1 MYFIHPLSPYDVEP
15 NFWQKLKFIDWLR
28 IFLRLVKSDHSQKF
42 SIIQALSAIRKYGLF
57 LLLLQKY
64 PNTRIVP
71 TQEIDA
77 VLHAHMANVDQFER
91 DCRKLFNVSLFHIPE
106 FGLRGDNE
114 RLEWQL
120 IFAQTQELFELNF
133 GQDSMGNSPP
143 ACCEIL
149 LRYT

>member
-1 MYFIHPLSPYDVEP
+1 VHLIHALSPYDVEP
-15 NFWQKLKFIDWLR
+15 NFWRTFKFINWVA
-28 IFLRLVKSDHSQKF
+28 IFLKLVKSDQIRKLG
-42 SIIQALSAIRKYGLF
+42 IIPALLAIKKYGLF

-64 PNTRIVP
+64 PNKRIVP

-77 VLHAHMANVDQFER
+77 ILHAHMANLDQFER
-91 DCRKLFNVSLFHIPE
+91 DCQKLFNASLHHLPE

-114 RLEWQL
+114 YLEWQL

-133 GQDSMGNSPP
+133 GQGSMGNSPA